1 MPLTDDLVQA
11 ARRSGEAIRANRTIE
26 RYLQAD
32 AALQADPES
41 RDLDQRFQ
49 AMYDNLVA
57 RQRAGDSI
65 SQDELDVFYTLQAQ
79 VRDHPLLQDRSRKLT
94 VAKGY
99 LQHLGADLNQKLDLD
114 YVTLVLS

>member
-1 MPLTDDLVQA
+1 MPLTDNLKEA
-11 ARRSGEAIRANRTIE
+11 AQVLAEAIRAHQSIE
-26 RYLQAD
+26 QYLLAD
-32 AALQADPES
+32 AALQADPET
-41 RDLDQRFQ
+41 RDLDQRYQ

-65 SQDELDVFYTLQAQ
+65 SQDELDDFYALQVQ

-94 VAKGY
+94 VAKGF
-99 LQHLGADLNQKLDLD
+99 LRHLGADLNQKLGLD